1 MNKIEQY
8 LNLASRMY
16 YGGSPIIS
24 DEVFDQLADSINY
37 KAVGSKEYGVVE
49 KHWKRMYSLQKH
61 YADQGKPPF
70 ENKDASI
77 SIKLDGAAISALY
90 IDGQLVRVLTRGDGL
105 EGQVITDKF
114 LSENCNIIPK
124 SIKTTHSILQV
135 TGEIVA
141 PKHIPNARNYAAGAL
156 NLKDLEEFRTKAISF
171 YAYGVSP
178 YLTDS
183 YDKDMK
189 ALAKLGFYTIKEND
203 LDQVFPSDGIV
214 FRINNNSEFESLGYT
229 AKFPRGA
236 YALKERQEAVE
247 TKLLAVEW
255 NTGRTG
261 KVTPVAI
268 LEPIMIGDAVVSRA
282 TLNNPGFIEML
293 DLHIGDTVGI
303 VRSGEIIPC
312 IVYKAD
318 V

>member
-24 DEVFDQLADSINY
+24 DEVFDKLADSINFNN
-37 KAVGSKEYGVVE
+37 VGAKEQGKTA
-49 KHWKRMYSLQKH
+49 KHWSRMYSLQKH
-61 YADQGKPPF
+61 YANKGSPPF
-70 ENKDASI
+70 TRSDASV

-90 IDGQLVRVLTRGDGL
+90 IDGVLSQVLTRGDGV

-114 LSENCNIIPK
+114 LLDNCVILPK
-124 SIKTTHSILQV
+124 TIKTSVPILQV

-178 YLTDS
+178 SLTET
-183 YDKDMK
+183 YDADMK
-189 ALAKLGFYTIKEND
+189 LLTRMGFFTIKCDD
-203 LDQVFPSDGIV
+203 LGEIYPSDGIV
-214 FRINNNSEFESLGYT
+214 FRINNNKEFDSLGYT
-229 AKFPRGA
+229 AKFPQGA
-236 YALKERQEAVE
+236 YALKEQQEAVE
-247 TKLLAVEW
+247 TTLLAVEW

-268 LEPIMIGDAVVSRA
+268 LEPIMIDDALVSRA

-293 DLHIGDTVGI
+293 GLSIGDTVGVI
-303 VRSGEIIPC
+303 RSGSIIPC
-312 IVYKAD
+312 IVYRAD

>member
-16 YGGSPIIS
+16 YGGAPIIS
-24 DEVFDQLADSINY
+24 DEVFDRLADSIDY
-37 KAVGSKEYGVVE
+37 KNVGTKEWGKKA
-49 KHWKRMYSLQKH
+49 KHWSRMYSLQKH
-61 YADQGKPPF
+61 YADQGTPPF
-70 ENKDASI
+70 SRTDASV
-77 SIKLDGAAISALY
+77 SIKLDGAAISVLY
-90 IDGQLVRVLTRGDGL
+90 IDGTLVQVLTRGDGI

-114 LSENCNIIPK
+114 LLENCQILPK
-124 SIKTTHSILQV
+124 SIKTKEPILQV

-178 YLTDS
+178 HIEKT
-183 YDKDMK
+183 YDEDMK
-189 ALAKLGFYTIKEND
+189 ALEKMGFYTIKCDD
-203 LDQVFPSDGIV
+203 LGEVYPSDGLV
-214 FRINNNSEFESLGYT
+214 FRVNNNEEFESLGYT
-229 AKFPRGA
+229 SKFPKGA

-255 NTGRTG
+255 NTGRSG
-261 KVTPVAI
+261 RVTPVAI
-268 LEPIMIGDAVVSRA
+268 LEPVLVGDAMVSRA

-293 DLHIGDTVGI
+293 DLQIGDTVGI

>member
-24 DEVFDQLADSINY
+24 DEVFDKLADSIDY
-37 KAVGSKEYGVVE
+37 KNVGAKEQGKTA
-49 KHWKRMYSLQKH
+49 KHWSRMYSLQKH
-61 YADQGKPPF
+61 YADQGTPPF
-70 ENKDASI
+70 EHKDVSI
-77 SIKLDGAAISALY
+77 SIKLDGAAISVLY
-90 IDGQLVRVLTRGDGL
+90 IDGVLSQVLTRGDGI

-114 LSENCNIIPK
+114 LLENCNILPRT
-124 SIKTTHSILQV
+124 IKTSVPILQV

-141 PKHIPNARNYAAGAL
+141 PKHVPNSRNYAAGAL

-178 YLTDS
+178 YLCDT
-183 YDKDMK
+183 YDGDMK
-189 ALAKLGFYTIKEND
+189 LLERMGFYTIKCDD
-203 LDQVFPSDGIV
+203 LGEIYPSDGVV
-214 FRINNNSEFESLGYT
+214 FRVNRNAEFEEAGYT
-229 AKFPRGA
+229 AKFPRLA

-255 NTGRTG
+255 NTGRSG

-268 LEPIMIGDAVVSRA
+268 LEPVMIGDATVSRA

-293 DLHIGDTVGI
+293 DLQIGDTVGI
-303 VRSGEIIPC
+303 VRSGDIIPC

>member
-24 DEVFDQLADSINY
+24 DEVFDKLADSIGFNTLT
-37 KAVGSKEYGVVE
+37 KDSGQVE
-49 KHWKRMYSLQKH
+49 KHWSRMYSLQKH
-61 YADQGKPPF
+61 YADQGKPPLD
-70 ENKDASI
+70 EKDTTV

-90 IDGQLVRVLTRGDGL
+90 IDGCLVRVLTRGDGI

-114 LSENCNIIPK
+114 LTDNCNILPK
-124 SIKTTHSILQV
+124 QIKTSHAILQV

-156 NLKDLEEFRTKAISF
+156 NLKDLEEFKTKAISF
-171 YAYGVSP
+171 YAYGVTP
-178 YLTDS
+178 YLTDT

-189 ALAKLGFYTIKEND
+189 QLERMGFYTIKCDD
-203 LDQVFPSDGIV
+203 LGEVYPSDGIV
-214 FRINNNSEFESLGYT
+214 FRINNNAKFDEAGYT
-229 AKFPRGA
+229 AKHPKGA

-268 LEPIMIGDAVVSRA
+268 LEPIMIGEAMVSRA

-293 DLHIGDTVGI
+293 DLHIGDTVGV